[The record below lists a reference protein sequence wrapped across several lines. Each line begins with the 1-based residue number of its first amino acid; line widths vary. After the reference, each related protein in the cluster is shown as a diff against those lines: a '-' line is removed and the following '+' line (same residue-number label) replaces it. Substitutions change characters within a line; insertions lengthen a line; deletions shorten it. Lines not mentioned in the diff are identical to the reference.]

1 MREVKIMLTAEW
13 KSLQYHQDEVRK
25 IKSMLTTMPSR
36 KLGTVM
42 NKYIRNTIEDFDDCV
57 DKTSFS
63 AATAYKNI
71 QSHNSCHYSLLQY
84 VEDISDN
91 VLVSYSAE
99 STYFTSTFGQLRP
112 DEIRNFY
119 YGLLFEDSILIFKS
133 TGGDIKNFPTLKKY
147 QHRDNLSEC
156 QFHINRKHLS
166 YNVEH
171 YLFKKLSWDEFVS
184 QLGKIKL

>member
-1 MREVKIMLTAEW
+1 MLTAEW

-42 NKYIRNTIEDFDDCV
+42 NKYIRNVVGDFDDCV
-57 DKTSFS
+57 DKTSFCT
-63 AATAYKNI
+63 ATAKRI
-71 QSHNSCHYSLLQY
+71 QLCNSCHYNLIQY
-84 VEDISDN
+84 IEELSNN
-91 VLVSYSAE
+91 VLASYCEE
-99 STYFTSTFGQLRP
+99 SIYFRSTFGQLRP

-119 YGLLFEDSILIFKS
+119 YGLLFEDSILIFKG
-133 TGGDIKNFPTLKKY
+133 TGGDIKNFPTFKKC

-156 QFHINRKHLS
+156 QFYLNKKHLS
-166 YNVEH
+166 YHVEH

-184 QLGKIKL
+184 QLRKIKLCGSFSML

>member
-1 MREVKIMLTAEW
+1 MLTAEW

-36 KLGTVM
+36 KLGTIM
-42 NKYIRNTIEDFDDCV
+42 NKYIRNTIKDFDDCV

-63 AATAYKNI
+63 AATAFKKI
-71 QSHNSCHYSLLQY
+71 QLCNSGHYNLLQY
-84 VEDISDN
+84 IEDMSNN
-91 VLVSYSAE
+91 VLASYCEE

-112 DEIRNFY
+112 DEIRNIY
-119 YGLLFEDSILIFKS
+119 YGILFEDSILIFKS
-133 TGGDIKNFPTLKKY
+133 TGDDIKNFSTLKKY

-156 QFHINRKHLS
+156 QFYINRKHLS
-166 YNVEH
+166 YHVEH

-184 QLGKIKL
+184 QLREIKL